1 MKKVVVTYNMFRAGY
16 AELMK
21 KYEVIFPPEG
31 REVFTYDE
39 VYEMMPEIDALQ
51 SMYNFPVDKK
61 LMDHSPKLKIVSN
74 YAVGFDNIDIPYAT
88 SKGIQV
94 TNTPD
99 PVTEPTADMAMGLIL
114 ASMRRIADCDRRLRT
129 PGALEWGLLDN
140 LGYSLFGKTLGI
152 YGMGRIGQALAR
164 RAIASGMKIIY
175 HNRHKVSPEVEARYT
190 AKYVSMEELLRTADV
205 VSINAPSTPE
215 TYHVINAESIR
226 LMKKTAVLVNTARGT
241 LVDEL
246 ALAKALKE
254 KVIWGAG
261 LDVFEFGHT
270 VSPELL
276 ELENIVLTPHIG
288 TQTFDVRNEM
298 AECVSQNIINFFEGG
313 PISKVN
319 IIE

>member
-1 MKKVVVTYNMFRAGY
+1 MKRVVVTYNMFRAGY

-31 REVFTYDE
+31 HEIFTYDE
-39 VYEMMPEIDALQ
+39 VYEMIPEVDALQ
-51 SMYNFPVDKK
+51 SMYNFSVDKK
-61 LMDHSPKLKIVSN
+61 LMDHAPNLKIVSN

-88 SKGIQV
+88 LKGIQV

-114 ASMRRIADCDRRLRT
+114 AVMRRIADCDRRLRI
-129 PGALEWGLLDN
+129 PGTLRWGLLDN
-140 LGYSLFGKTLGI
+140 LGYSLYGKTLGI
-152 YGMGRIGQALAR
+152 YGMGRIGQALAH

-175 HNRHKVSPEVEARYT
+175 NNRHHVPEEIENRYG
-190 AKYVSMEELLRTADV
+190 AIYVSLEELLETADV
-205 VSINAPSTPE
+205 VSINAPYTPD
-215 TYHVINAESIR
+215 TRHVINAESIR
-226 LMKKTAVLVNTARGT
+226 MMKKTAVLINTARGP

-254 KVIWGAG
+254 RVIWGAG
-261 LDVFEFGHT
+261 LDVYEFGHK

-276 ELENIVLTPHIG
+276 ELDNVVLTPHTG
-288 TQTFDVRNEM
+288 TQTFEVRNEM
-298 AECVSQNIINFFEGG
+298 AEFVSRNIINFFEGG

-319 IIE
+319 QI